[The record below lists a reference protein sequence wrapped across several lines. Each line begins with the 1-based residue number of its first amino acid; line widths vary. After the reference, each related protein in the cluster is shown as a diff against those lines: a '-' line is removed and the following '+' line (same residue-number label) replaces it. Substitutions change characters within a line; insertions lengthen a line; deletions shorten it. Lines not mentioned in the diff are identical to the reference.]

1 MSEPTSA
8 PVDRPGRD
16 LDGTVAA
23 ITGGAAGIGAAT
35 ARKMIA
41 HGAIVVVLDRVLTND
56 PDVVGIE
63 CDVTDDASVRA
74 AFDEIGIRYG
84 RLDIL
89 VNNAGI
95 GARGDVTANSD
106 DTWVEVFDVNV
117 FGIARV
123 SRAAL
128 PLLVESPCAAIVNVG
143 SIAGSVGLPQR
154 ALYSATKGAVHAL
167 TLAMAAD
174 FAASGIRVNAVAPGT
189 VDTPWVG
196 RILAAT
202 DDPEAE
208 LRALEARQP
217 FGRLVRDDEV
227 AAAIHYLAHP
237 GASATTGTILNVDG
251 GMHGLRI
258 GPPSAGG
265 GRTDRG

>member
-1 MSEPTSA
+1 MT
-8 PVDRPGRD
+8 
-16 LDGTVAA
+16 
-23 ITGGAAGIGAAT
+23 
-35 ARKMIA
+35 A

-63 CDVTDDASVRA
+63 CDVTEDASVCA

-128 PLLVESPCAAIVNVG
+128 PLLVESPCAAIVKKEN
-143 SIAGSVGLPQR
+143 
-154 ALYSATKGAVHAL
+154 L
-167 TLAMAAD
+167 TLPNLAD
-174 FAASGIRVNAVAPGT
+174 VVP
-189 VDTPWVG
+189 
-196 RILAAT
+196 
-202 DDPEAE
+202 
-208 LRALEARQP
+208 AR
-217 FGRLVRDDEV
+217 
-227 AAAIHYLAHP
+227 
-237 GASATTGTILNVDG
+237 
-251 GMHGLRI
+251 
-258 GPPSAGG
+258 
-265 GRTDRG
+265 